1 FKAEGIVAPADIQGT
16 AVQWDAQL
24 AQQGVIFTTL
34 AAAVRSHERLVEQYL
49 GTAVDPLTHKFT
61 ALHAALWQDGAFL
74 YVPKNVAVELP
85 LLATFTLA
93 EGNHATFPHNLIVV
107 ERDASVTFIEE
118 YTSRDVDGQALAGS
132 ATEMCVRDKT

>member
-1 FKAEGIVAPADIQGT
+1 LPLLAELTDELIAETARAAGEPAWLVERRVAAWHDFATSEPPIWKRTDLTRFKAEGIVAPADIQGT

-61 ALHAALWQDGAFL
+61 ALHAALWQDGVFL
-74 YVPKNVAVELP
+74 YVPKNVAIELP
-85 LLATFTLA
+85 LL
-93 EGNHATFPHNLIVV
+93 
-107 ERDASVTFIEE
+107 
-118 YTSRDVDGQALAGS
+118 
-132 ATEMCVRDKT
+132 